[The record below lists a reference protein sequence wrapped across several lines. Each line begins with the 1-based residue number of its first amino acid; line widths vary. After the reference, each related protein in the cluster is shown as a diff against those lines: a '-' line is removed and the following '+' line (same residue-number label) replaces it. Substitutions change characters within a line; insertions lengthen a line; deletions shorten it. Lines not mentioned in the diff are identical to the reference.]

1 MNIIIR
7 KETQK
12 DYNGIAETCL
22 LAFRKRK
29 PGPDFFREMI
39 LGDVLRHVKNY
50 DNDLAL
56 VAEVEGIIVGYALF
70 VPVDMYI
77 RGELVKAVNL
87 SPLAVHP
94 EYQNQGV
101 GGKLLMEGHKVAKEK
116 GYAMSTLF
124 GEKDYYPRFG
134 YRAKMFS
141 PSGLKISKEDLP
153 QVFTEILERP
163 VEPQD
168 IKEIIEIWHN
178 WNKDEPLA
186 VFPGNNFLDWVSHER
201 ELTASTLIKEGE
213 ITGYIRYEVER
224 PWVMLSLIGK
234 NKESTS
240 EILAH
245 VGKKIEHTEA
255 EFVHI
260 PLNPSSDLVKDYL
273 DCNYIPNVFMSIYGM
288 IKILDEYNQTVL
300 DYFSYIEESEE
311 NVAVFNSP
319 PAIEWA

>member
-12 DYNGIAETCL
+12 DYNGVAETCL

-39 LGDVLRHVKNY
+39 LGDVLRHVKSY

-56 VAEVEGIIVGYALF
+56 VAEVEGKIVGYAFF

-94 EYQNQGV
+94 EYQSQGI
-101 GGKLLMEGHKVAKEK
+101 GGKLLIEGHKVAKEK

-134 YRAKMFS
+134 YKGKMFS
-141 PSGLKISKEDLP
+141 PSGLKIPKEELP
-153 QVFTEILERP
+153 RVSTEIIERP

-168 IKEIIEIWHN
+168 IKEIVEMWHN

-186 VFPGNNFLDWVSHER
+186 VFPGSNFMDWVSHER
-201 ELTASTLIKEGE
+201 EFSALTLIKQGE
-213 ITGYIRYEVER
+213 IIGYMRHEVER
-224 PWVMLSLIGK
+224 PWVIMSFIGRNKENTCEILSHIGK
-234 NKESTS
+234 KN
-240 EILAH
+240 
-245 VGKKIEHTEA
+245 EHKEA
-255 EFVHI
+255 EFVHLPI
-260 PLNPSSDLVKDYL
+260 NPSSALVKDYL
-273 DCNYIPNVFMSIYGM
+273 GCNYTPTVFMSIYGM
-288 IKILDEYNQTVL
+288 IKILDENNQAVL
-300 DYFSYIEESEE
+300 NHFSYIKESEE
-311 NVAVFNSP
+311 NVAIFNSP